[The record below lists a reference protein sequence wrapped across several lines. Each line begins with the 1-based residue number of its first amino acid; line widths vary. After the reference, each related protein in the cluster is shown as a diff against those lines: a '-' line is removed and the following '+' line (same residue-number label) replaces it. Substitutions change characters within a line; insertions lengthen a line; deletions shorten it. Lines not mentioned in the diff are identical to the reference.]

1 MTLDEIM
8 LLADALADASFN
20 QGLNQTPD
28 FPEKERAALATAL
41 KDALN
46 TTPAVP
52 LGVPAGAHTVGEVM
66 ELVDAFG
73 KANLFDYMQNERN
86 DLLAAITKLVSDRDV
101 LAASLK
107 ETLLFCETFSNRWDG
122 ETGVHPFGMVGRA
135 RAAIQKVEQK

>member
-1 MTLDEIM
+1 MKQPQTFEE
-8 LLADALADASFN
+8 LLVDLESKGQDALSQQIRD
-20 QGLNQTPD
+20 LM
-28 FPEKERAALATAL
+28 
-41 KDALN
+41 N
-46 TTPAVP
+46 TTPTVP
-52 LGVPAGAHTVGEVM
+52 LGVPGGAHTVGEVM